1 MNKLRDII
9 RLKASG
15 SSNQSIS
22 RQLRLSRTTLVGYLK
37 QVQASGQSYQ
47 QLLALSEAELS
58 AIVSPVVVHAP
69 HTDASRYGV
78 LSAVFEYLEKELRRD
93 GVTRRLLWEEYRK
106 KNPDGYLYTQ
116 FCYHF
121 SQWQQSRKV
130 HMHLEHLAG
139 EKLFVDFTGKKLSIT
154 DPNSG
159 QVTEVEVLVCVLG
172 ASQYT
177 YVEASPSQK
186 KAFVIK
192 GIENA
197 LRYFGGVP
205 RAVVPDNLKAAVTK
219 ASRYEPLLN
228 ETFED
233 FAHHYGM
240 AVLPTRPA
248 KPCDKSSGP
257 DTSCHRS
264 TVEGAVNLAYQRVF
278 APLRNQVF
286 FSLEQLNQAIHS
298 LLPIYNQTRFQNRSY
313 SRKDLFEQV
322 EKPALQALPVEFY
335 QLREYSLA
343 RVQKNSHVLLS
354 SDKHYYSVPFRYV
367 GQKVKLA
374 CNEQLVEIYSG
385 YDRIAVHE
393 RNYRQYGY
401 STQAHHLPSTHRFV
415 AEWNVERFEQWAA
428 KVGPQT
434 KVFIW
439 ALLQSKRHPEQGYKA
454 CLGVLSLEKKVGRD
468 RLEKACS
475 RALHYQNYSYRTVLE
490 ILDKHLEAIE
500 SAGEDTPV
508 IPLHSNIRGQ
518 AYYQ

>member
-1 MNKLRDII
+1 MANKRIRMNKLRDII

-22 RQLRLSRTTLVGYLK
+22 RQLRLSRTTLIRYLK
-37 QVQASGQSYQ
+37 QVQACGQSYQ

-58 AIVSPVVVHAP
+58 AIVSPAVVHAP
-69 HTDASRYGV
+69 HTDASRYRV
-78 LSAVFEYLEKELRRD
+78 LSDLFEYLEKELRRN
-93 GVTRRLLWEEYRK
+93 GVTRRLLWEEYLK
-106 KNPDGYLYTQ
+106 KNPEGYQYTQ

-121 SQWQQSRKV
+121 NQWQQSRKV

-154 DPNSG
+154 DPKSG
-159 QVTEVEVLVCVLG
+159 QLTEVEVLVCVLG
-172 ASQYT
+172 GSQYT
-177 YVEASPSQK
+177 YVEALPSQK
-186 KAFVIK
+186 KAFLIK

-205 RAVVPDNLKAAVTK
+205 RAVVPDNLKAAVTR

-233 FAHHYGM
+233 FAHHYGI
-240 AVLPTRPA
+240 AVLPARPA
-248 KPCDKSSGP
+248 KPCDKSL
-257 DTSCHRS
+257 
-264 TVEGAVNLAYQRVF
+264 VEGAVNLAYQRIF
-278 APLRNQVF
+278 APLRNQMF
-286 FSLEQLNQAIHS
+286 FSLEQLNEAIHS
-298 LLPIYNQTRFQNRSY
+298 LLAVYNQTRFQNRSY

-322 EKPALQALPVEFY
+322 EKSTLQALPVESY
-335 QLREYSLA
+335 QIREYSCA

-354 SDKHYYSVPFRYV
+354 ADKHYYSVPFRYV
-367 GQKVKLA
+367 GHKVKLS

-385 YDRIAVHE
+385 YERIAVHE
-393 RNYRQYGY
+393 RNYRQHGY

-434 KVFIW
+434 KSFVS
-439 ALLQSKRHPEQGYKA
+439 ALLKSKKHPEQGYKA
-454 CLGVLSLEKKVGRD
+454 CLGVLQLEKKVGKD
-468 RLEKACS
+468 RLEKACQ
-475 RALHYQNYSYRTVLE
+475 RALHYHNYSYRTVLG
-490 ILDKHLEAIE
+490 ILDKHLDSVE
-500 SAGEDTPV
+500 SDQEDTPV
-508 IPLHSNIRGQ
+508 IPLHPNIRGQ

>member
-1 MNKLRDII
+1 MANKRIRMNKLRDII
-9 RLKASG
+9 RLKAGG

-22 RQLRLSRTTLVGYLK
+22 RQLRLSRTTLIRYLK
-37 QVQASGQSYQ
+37 QVQASGQSCQ
-47 QLLALSEAELS
+47 QLLALPESELS
-58 AIVSPVVVHAP
+58 AIFSPAVVHAP
-69 HTDASRYGV
+69 QADASRYGV
-78 LSAVFEYLEKELRRD
+78 MADLFEYLEKELRRD

-106 KNPDGYLYTQ
+106 KNPDGYRYTQ
-116 FCYHF
+116 FCHHF

-130 HMHLEHLAG
+130 HMHIEHRAG

-154 DPNSG
+154 DPHSG
-159 QVTEVEVLVCVLG
+159 QMTEAQVLVCVLG

-177 YVEASPSQK
+177 YVEALPGQK

-197 LRYFGGVP
+197 LHYFGGVP
-205 RAVVPDNLKAAVTK
+205 KAVVPDNLKAAVTT

-233 FAHHYGM
+233 FANHYGM

-248 KPCDKSSGP
+248 KPCDKSL
-257 DTSCHRS
+257 
-264 TVEGAVNLAYQRVF
+264 VEGAVNLAYQRIF

-286 FSLEQLNQAIHS
+286 FSLEQLNEAIRS
-298 LLPIYNQTRFQNRSY
+298 LLPVYNQTRFQNRSY
-313 SRKDLFEQV
+313 SRQDLFEQV
-322 EKPALQALPVEFY
+322 EKPDLGGLPSELY

-354 SDKHYYSVPFRYV
+354 IDKHYYSVPFRYV

-374 CNEQLVEIYSG
+374 CSEQLVEIYSG

-428 KVGPQT
+428 KVGPHT
-434 KVFIW
+434 KAFIS
-439 ALLQSKRHPEQGYKA
+439 ALLGSKKHPEQGYKA
-454 CLGVLSLEKKVGRD
+454 CLGVLSLEKKAGRE

-475 RALHYQNYSYRTVLE
+475 RALHYQNFSYRTVLQ
-490 ILDKHLEAIE
+490 ILDKQLDLLEE
-500 SAGEDTPV
+500 SQEDTPV
-508 IPLHSNIRGQ
+508 IPLHPNIRGQ

>member
-1 MNKLRDII
+1 MANKSIRMNKLRDII

-22 RQLRLSRTTLVGYLK
+22 RQLRLSRTTLVRYLK

-69 HTDASRYGV
+69 HPDASRYGV
-78 LSAVFEYLEKELRRD
+78 LSALFEYLEKELRRD

-139 EKLFVDFTGKKLSIT
+139 EKLFVDFAGKKLSIT
-154 DPNSG
+154 DPNNG

-177 YVEASPSQK
+177 YVEALPSQK

-248 KPCDKSSGP
+248 KPCDKSL
-257 DTSCHRS
+257 
-264 TVEGAVNLAYQRVF
+264 VEGAVNLAYQRVF

-322 EKPALQALPVEFY
+322 EKPALQASPVEFY

-343 RVQKNSHVLLS
+343 RVQKNSYVLLS

-374 CNEQLVEIYSG
+374 CNQQLVEIYSG

-401 STQAHHLPSTHRFV
+401 STQAHHLPSTHQFV

-434 KVFIW
+434 KAFIW
-439 ALLQSKRHPEQGYKA
+439 ALLKSK
-454 CLGVLSLEKKVGRD
+454 
-468 RLEKACS
+468 
-475 RALHYQNYSYRTVLE
+475 NYSYRAVLE

-508 IPLHSNIRGQ
+508 IPLHPNIRGQ

>member
-1 MNKLRDII
+1 MANKRIRMNKLRDII
-9 RLKASG
+9 RLKAGG
-15 SSNQSIS
+15 SSNQSVS
-22 RQLRLSRTTLVGYLK
+22 RQLRLSRTTLIRYLK
-37 QVQASGQSYQ
+37 QVQSSGQSYQ
-47 QLLALSEAELS
+47 QLLALPEGELS

-69 HTDASRYGV
+69 EKDASRYGI
-78 LSAVFEYLEKELRRD
+78 LSSLFEYLKKELRRD

-106 KNPDGYLYTQ
+106 KNPEGYQYTQ

-121 SQWQQSRKV
+121 GQWQQSRKV
-130 HMHLEHLAG
+130 HVHLEHTAG

-154 DPNSG
+154 DPQSG

-177 YVEASPSQK
+177 YIEALPSQK

-240 AVLPTRPA
+240 AVLPARPA
-248 KPCDKSSGP
+248 KPCDKSL
-257 DTSCHRS
+257 
-264 TVEGAVNLAYQRVF
+264 VEGAVNLAYQRVF

-298 LLPIYNQTRFQNRSY
+298 LLPVYNQIRFQNRSY
-313 SRKDLFEQV
+313 SRKGLFEQV
-322 EKPALQALPVEFY
+322 EKSALQVLPVESY
-335 QLREYSLA
+335 QIREYSLA

-367 GQKVKLA
+367 GQQVKLA

-415 AEWNVERFEQWAA
+415 AEWNVECFEQWAA

-434 KVFIW
+434 KAFISGI
-439 ALLQSKRHPEQGYKA
+439 LQSKKHPEQGYGPQIKSSDLRSSLFRGTLPRKESRQRS
-454 CLGVLSLEKKVGRD
+454 LGESLSKGAPLPELLLPDRARD
-468 RLEKACS
+468 S
-475 RALHYQNYSYRTVLE
+475 R
-490 ILDKHLEAIE
+490 
-500 SAGEDTPV
+500 
-508 IPLHSNIRGQ
+508 Q
-518 AYYQ
+518 AS